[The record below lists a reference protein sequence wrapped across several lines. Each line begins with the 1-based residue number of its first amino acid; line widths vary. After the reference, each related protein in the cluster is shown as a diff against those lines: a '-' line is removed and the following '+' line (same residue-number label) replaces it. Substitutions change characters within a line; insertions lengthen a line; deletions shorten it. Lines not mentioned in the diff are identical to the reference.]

1 MKTILS
7 LLAFTL
13 GAASAS
19 AQWVVN
25 DPLNTAVNTLIQ
37 TNQEANHLEILR
49 QWATQIET
57 LNRQLRQLE
66 DQLAAQRRIRDVLG
80 DPVAAGAQI
89 SRSLGTEDFSKQYG
103 ETMSA
108 IRRLSDAV
116 ASLRSTA
123 DGVYRN
129 LDDRTVLGRSFT
141 RQTAPYLRYAAV
153 EQQAKNAETV
163 FTNTDARLAAL
174 QTELAAAVAALRDAS
189 TQAEVDKLN
198 AKIAALNGQLAQ
210 LGQRRH
216 DAADQLGAQQILNEN
231 QAAKERQDFLEK
243 QIAEERQTL
252 DAVNAWQASL
262 QLKPT
267 SYTRP

>member
-1 MKTILS
+1 MKATLY
-7 LLAFTL
+7 LLAFAL
-13 GAASAS
+13 GAVSAS
-19 AQWVVN
+19 AQWIVN

-89 SRSLGTEDFSKQYG
+89 SRGLGAEDFARQYG
-103 ETMSA
+103 ETMAA

-116 ASLRSTA
+116 TSLRSTA
-123 DGVYRN
+123 DGIYRS
-129 LDDRTVLGRSFT
+129 LDDRTALGRSFT
-141 RQTAPYLRYAAV
+141 RQGTPYLRYAAV
-153 EQQAKNAETV
+153 EQQAKNVETV
-163 FTNTDARLAAL
+163 FTDTEARITSL
-174 QTELAAAVAALRDAS
+174 QTELATTVAALRDAS

-198 AKIAALNGQLAQ
+198 TKIAALNGQLAQ
-210 LGQRRH
+210 LGQRRR

-231 QAAKERQDFLEK
+231 QAAKERQDLLEK

-252 DAVNAWQASL
+252 DAVNAWQAAI